1 VNEVSIDDYE
11 KAKAEKK
18 AALAVLMK
26 KGDAV
31 AKVVDDSAFAGLKI
45 GEGKADA
52 NEFSVE
58 AGFHVKAKKEAKKET
73 KTKQVLA
80 TGFKTAPIAT
90 DRDDRDD
97 RDDRGGGRG
106 GRGGR
111 DGGRGGRDGGRG
123 GRDGGRG
130 GRGRGD
136 APRPSGGRGG
146 GGGSGFSTK
155 IDDASAFPT
164 LGA

>member
-1 VNEVSIDDYE
+1 MNEVSIDDYE

-97 RDDRGGGRG
+97 RDDRGGSSSGRREAG
-106 GRGGR
+106 
-111 DGGRGGRDGGRG
+111 
-123 GRDGGRG
+123 
-130 GRGRGD
+130 
-136 APRPSGGRGG
+136 
-146 GGGSGFSTK
+146 T
-155 IDDASAFPT
+155 
-164 LGA
+164 